1 MLTFPGLL
9 SNVIA
14 CSFRVLHYVATC
26 TVNRQTIEH
35 MLSRASQALLNTLR
49 WIQAQSC
56 STLQVVPYSR
66 AAQHGNQCAHGRAL
80 VSTRRVR
87 ELNLN
92 RCVMTNG
99 QSFGQGN
106 YIVTTTV
113 GTLLLLTER

>member
-56 STLQVVPYSR
+56 SAQPVAPHSHTAINMAINVRMGVPWSTPIEY
-66 AAQHGNQCAHGRAL
+66 
-80 VSTRRVR
+80 VS
-87 ELNLN
+87 
-92 RCVMTNG
+92 
-99 QSFGQGN
+99 
-106 YIVTTTV
+106 
-113 GTLLLLTER
+113 